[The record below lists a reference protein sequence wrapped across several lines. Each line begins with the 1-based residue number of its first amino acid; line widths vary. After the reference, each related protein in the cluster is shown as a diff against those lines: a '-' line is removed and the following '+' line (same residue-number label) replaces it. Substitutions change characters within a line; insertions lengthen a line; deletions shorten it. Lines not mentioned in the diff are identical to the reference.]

1 MTKET
6 TEDDGLKVNYDDET
20 GQISL
25 EWDPQDPTWNWLG
38 DLTEDE
44 VKDIIMKNAQQLLDE
59 IGNETETP

>member
-25 EWDPQDPTWNWLG
+25 EWDPSDPTWNWLG
-38 DLTEDE
+38 GLTEDE
-44 VKDIIMKNAQQLLDE
+44 IKDIIMKNAQQLLDE
-59 IGNETETP
+59 IGNETETA